1 MVRRPWSEAVPCRSV
16 PTRVLWIVVTI
27 AVVVALAALTTTCT
41 GPRPEPTG
49 QTIQPGVTATTVPGQ
64 SVPPETG

>member
-1 MVRRPWSEAVPCRSV
+1 
-16 PTRVLWIVVTI
+16 VLWIVVTI
-27 AVVVALAALTTTCT
+27 AVAVALAALTTTCT

-49 QTIQPGVTATTVPGQ
+49 QTIQPGVTTTTAPGQ